1 MLNEER
7 IKLMSHMAKYEKNEG
22 PGDFRISSYYEKDY
36 ASLNTWITV
45 ILSTI
50 GYAVAA
56 IFIFLIFI
64 DVFLKKVTI
73 LSLVI
78 TIGIFVAGYLIT
90 VILMGVFAHEFYLK
104 KHMEARERVKQF
116 NHNLIMLDKMYEKEK
131 K

>member
-7 IKLMSHMAKYEKNEG
+7 IKLMSQMAKYEKKEG

-50 GYAVAA
+50 GYAIAA
-56 IFIFLIFI
+56 VFIFLIFI
-64 DVFLKKVTI
+64 DVFFKKITL
-73 LSLVI
+73 LSIVMMVSMFL
-78 TIGIFVAGYLIT
+78 AGYLIV

-104 KHMEARERVKQF
+104 KHKEARERVKKF